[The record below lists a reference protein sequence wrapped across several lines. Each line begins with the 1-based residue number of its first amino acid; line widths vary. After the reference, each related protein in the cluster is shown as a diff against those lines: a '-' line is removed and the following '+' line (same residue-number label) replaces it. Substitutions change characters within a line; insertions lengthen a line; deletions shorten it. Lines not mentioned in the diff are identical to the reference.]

1 MIRAALAHTI
11 EASMSRVPSRFVMS
25 VGTRRI
31 AAWGAV
37 ALVLVAGVLA
47 YASPAFERDVAFL
60 LSLCS

>member
-1 MIRAALAHTI
+1 
-11 EASMSRVPSRFVMS
+11 MSRVPSRFVMS
-25 VGTRRI
+25 ARTRRI